1 MPVSRDQIPGK
12 LDRWS
17 ADARPAAGD
26 LAPMSNDQ
34 TPTAPMTRA
43 QAARLKA
50 LAQEAGDDQAFRTSL
65 TAAEAARRIRALEA
79 LLAREND
86 SGVIR
91 FPST

>member
-1 MPVSRDQIPGK
+1 MPD
-12 LDRWS
+12 DW
-17 ADARPAAGD
+17 
-26 LAPMSNDQ
+26 AP
-34 TPTAPMTRA
+34 TTPMTGA

-79 LLAREND
+79 LLASEND
-86 SGVIR
+86 GGIIR